1 VTNPEENLR
10 LVHDVTM
17 RTTDAV
23 LAAFV
28 VPPDDFAA
36 AHRLVFERV
45 KAGLE
50 AYLTLRHREL
60 RRLARPIREG
70 PP

>member
-1 VTNPEENLR
+1 
-10 LVHDVTM
+10 M

-23 LAAFV
+23 LTAFAV
-28 VPPDDFAA
+28 SPDDYAES
-36 AHRLVFERV
+36 HRLVYERV

-70 PP
+70 VS